1 MLNEKNSIQ
10 ETKRTKEQLRK
21 MVEVVGQAISKEMV
35 RKAAFSLSTELLIS
49 TVK

>member
-10 ETKRTKEQLRK
+10 ETKRKEQLRK